1 LTLSKTILKHSQ
13 QKFWTRAYL
22 YNYFKIFIF
31 KIFLSEESAEEELE
45 RLIQR
50 STAGKEK

>member
-1 LTLSKTILKHSQ
+1 M
-13 QKFWTRAYL
+13 
-22 YNYFKIFIF
+22 IFF
-31 KIFLSEESAEEELE
+31 NNWIFLSEESAEEELE